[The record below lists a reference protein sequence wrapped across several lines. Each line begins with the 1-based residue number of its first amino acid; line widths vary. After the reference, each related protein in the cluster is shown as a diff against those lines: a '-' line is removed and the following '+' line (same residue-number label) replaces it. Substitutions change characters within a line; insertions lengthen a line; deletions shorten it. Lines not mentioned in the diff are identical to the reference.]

1 MRLKRVGVGVVL
13 VHKKVD
19 KFCNNDLWL
28 NDKVEYLGKI
38 YTFYDLENTKEN
50 GVRAIFRSESG
61 TEQKLSDKEIEK
73 LIDNQEM
80 KKFNDE

>member
-1 MRLKRVGVGVVL
+1 MT
-13 VHKKVD
+13 HVD

-38 YTFYDLENTKEN
+38 YTFHDLENTKEN
-50 GVRAIFRSESG
+50 GVRTIFRSESG

-80 KKFNDE
+80 VKWP

>member
-1 MRLKRVGVGVVL
+1 MVL
-13 VHKKVD
+13 R
-19 KFCNNDLWL
+19 L

-50 GVRAIFRSESG
+50 GVRAMLRSESG
-61 TEQKLSDKEIEK
+61 TEQKLSHKEIEK

-80 KKFNDE
+80 VRWP